1 MNDFRHD
8 LSEAILLALRGTR
21 EPLPAAEVARRVA
34 AGPGMAA
41 VTEAQV
47 RSFLRDVL
55 AGRVVHAGGDT
66 WLLVERAARPEG
78 GGEPPLCPR
87 CGAPLEIRK
96 WRKGPHAGRKFWG
109 CPRYREKKC
118 SYTRDLAPGENPP
131 PPREA

>member
-8 LSEAILLALRGTR
+8 LAEAILLVLRGTR

-34 AGPGMAA
+34 AGAGLAA

-47 RSFLRDVL
+47 RSFLRDEL
-55 AGRVVHAGGDT
+55 AGRVVHAGGDA
-66 WLLVERAARPEG
+66 WLFAARAPRPADG
-78 GGEPPLCPR
+78 AEPPACPR
-87 CGAPLEIRK
+87 CSALLEIRK

-118 SYTRDLAPGENPP
+118 SYTRDLAPGETPP
-131 PPREA
+131 PLER